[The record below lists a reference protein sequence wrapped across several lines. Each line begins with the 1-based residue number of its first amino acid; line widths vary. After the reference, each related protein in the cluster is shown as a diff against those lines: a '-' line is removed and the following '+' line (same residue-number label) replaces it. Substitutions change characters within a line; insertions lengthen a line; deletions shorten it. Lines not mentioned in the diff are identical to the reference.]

1 MGLKPVFYSIVA
13 VFIGFIIVTSIN
25 LAGHG
30 SREKLTN
37 SLGQQLD
44 ELTVEGG
51 DLKGLFDQEIPQT
64 YSEWSIVL
72 ESLAL
77 NLIIA
82 FGIYFLAKRRL

>member
-1 MGLKPVFYSIVA
+1 MHLKPVFYSIVA
-13 VFIGFIIVTSIN
+13 VFIGFIIVTTIN
-25 LAGHG
+25 LAGHE

-51 DLKGLFDQEIPQT
+51 ELKGLFDQEVPRT

-82 FGIYFLAKRRL
+82 FGIYLLAKRRL